1 VLSSRKL
8 IGKPDLDARTF
19 QEKLDSLTTTMAFK
33 FPREAAQKGLRPL
46 FLAADLYY
54 LLRQMLQS
62 YNLFFLV
69 NADKRR
75 YEESDWRAAY
85 TAVMLPLV
93 RSMIDCLYNITT
105 ILENPGPNGHLFR
118 ESGYRL
124 TLEALDADERRYGGD
139 PKWDQWIAR
148 QRKHIEFDMR
158 SNGHEIWNALVTA
171 PEVKELYDSRYAQL
185 MRDKRIRA
193 T

>member
-1 VLSSRKL
+1 MLSNKKL
-8 IGKPDLDARTF
+8 IDKPDLDARTF

-33 FPREAAQKGLRPL
+33 VQREAAQKGLRPL

-54 LLRQMLQS
+54 LLRQMQQT
-62 YNLFFLV
+62 YNLFFFV

-93 RSMIDCLYNITT
+93 RSMIDGLYNITT
-105 ILENPGPNGHLFR
+105 ILENPGPNGYLFR

-124 TLEALDADERRYGGD
+124 MLEALGCRR
-139 PKWDQWIAR
+139 KTVR
-148 QRKHIEFDMR
+148 R
-158 SNGHEIWNALVTA
+158 
-171 PEVKELYDSRYAQL
+171 
-185 MRDKRIRA
+185 
-193 T
+193 